1 MAEKENCPEIFSS
14 IQDNPDGSVSMSEQ
28 PTANSI
34 DGSVSISEQ
43 PTANSIIVQA
53 LVTNQSALAA
63 ISEAI
68 LSANKPVLTEH
79 VAPENTSQAVAE
91 PSTNKTN
98 ISDTIGNLHNSKGS
112 WEKW

>member
-68 LSANKPVLTEH
+68 LSANKPSTYRARCSRKHE
-79 VAPENTSQAVAE
+79 SSGRRAVD
-91 PSTNKTN
+91 K
-98 ISDTIGNLHNSKGS
+98 
-112 WEKW
+112 